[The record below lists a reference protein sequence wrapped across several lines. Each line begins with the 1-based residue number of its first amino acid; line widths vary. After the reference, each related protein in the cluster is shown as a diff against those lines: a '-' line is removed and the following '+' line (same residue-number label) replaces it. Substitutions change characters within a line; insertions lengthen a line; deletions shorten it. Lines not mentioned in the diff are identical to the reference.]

1 MKYYIIPQSEVEK
14 LLPKSKQSF
23 GHENVKPG
31 YSLDGTKAIM
41 QFTDELAP
49 KDMHGYTT
57 EEIKAILRKSE
68 WTEESELP
76 AKNRIALMMEKGNDL
91 VKQFQAEN
99 SDLIDAGKITE
110 QETLEIL
117 DDVDVSKVI
126 NALLS
131 GTLKGALYI
140 IGTRF
145 VDGNGESTKSWMT
158 TERIHAYIA
167 DIQGFLSE
175 L

>member
-49 KDMHGYTT
+49 QDMHGYTT

-117 DDVDVSKVI
+117 DDEDVSKMI
-126 NALLS
+126 EALLS
-131 GTLKGALYI
+131 GTLKGAMYI
-140 IGTRF
+140 LSSRFMNTDGT
-145 VDGNGESTKSWMT
+145 SKKSWLS
-158 TERIHAYIA
+158 TERLHNYLQ
-167 DIQGFLSE
+167 DIQSFLAG